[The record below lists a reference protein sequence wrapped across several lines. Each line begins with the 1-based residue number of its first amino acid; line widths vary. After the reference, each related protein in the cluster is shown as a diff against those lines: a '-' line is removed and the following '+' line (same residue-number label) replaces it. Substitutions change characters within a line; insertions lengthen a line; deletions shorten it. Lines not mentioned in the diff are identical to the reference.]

1 MAEVASFG
9 NIVSSLVALR
19 QNYHEQLK
27 SVPQYDAFLLVQS
40 STEKAAGA
48 LNASADGPASIAAE
62 VIDSL
67 QFARSRF
74 EQHLNSVPE
83 YRTLLA
89 IDKLIQEVSIDLG
102 VAEPAF
108 ASAPE
113 LPEAATSE
121 AATPEPLVAA
131 VEAEEEPQA
140 QAAEEREH
148 DDAASVTA
156 EAEADPVVAAVQ
168 AVESEAIARAPVESP
183 LTPSRLTIDL
193 DDALADD
200 IMSVHVPRRDSA
212 IEDGED
218 DDLLEIVHRDAKSAA
233 PSASAKDAEEAA

>member
-131 VEAEEEPQA
+131 AEAEEEEPQA
-140 QAAEEREH
+140 QAAEEHEH
-148 DDAASVTA
+148 DDAAAVA
-156 EAEADPVVAAVQ
+156 AEADPVVAAVQ

-200 IMSVHVPRRDSA
+200 IVSVHVPRRDSA